1 MTANDEILKKVYE
14 INQELGASDNDSST
28 EEIIEEKDIDNSPVY
43 ILENSIS
50 DAQELN
56 GLRDAIEAKK
66 RETDAKQKEI
76 DDVEAQKTALSEKIG
91 IINTGDDEKRNEI
104 ASNLTNLKEL
114 NDDLLLKGRELD
126 DLYRELRDLEGK
138 GKLLTGTIRTM
149 VERMT
154 KEYQE
159 KVEAYTRLVNSYIGS
174 SNSKEYE
181 EAMKLVDELNK
192 YKKFENFDAILG
204 IKTTP
209 KAPKEEE
216 VSNEE
221 KVTLLDAEPGLTEV
235 NVDQIVTEE
244 TYVDSPEEPYKEE
257 TVKAPE
263 DEITNMKVDNTES
276 TIPEEAPVELDNV
289 KMPEDE
295 APSLSFDNIKVDG
308 EEPTVTEEA
317 PTIPEEQPSIPSDAQ
332 APVEEK
338 PAVEMTIYLDRSSK
352 IADST
357 RKGVIA
363 TIDTF
368 AGKIEVHDGATLK
381 LTSKNA

>member
-14 INQELGASDNDSST
+14 INQELGDFDNDSST

-104 ASNLTNLKEL
+104 ASNLTKLKEL

-181 EAMKLVDELNK
+181 EAMKLVDELNQ

-204 IKTTP
+204 IKPTP

-221 KVTLLDAEPGLTEV
+221 KATLLDAEPGLTEV
-235 NVDQIVTEE
+235 NVDEIDPIDTTPAVEDDIPTPSSNLPEDRAIELGYITKEPEDKDSEKVEE
-244 TYVDSPEEPYKEE
+244 T
-257 TVKAPE
+257 T
-263 DEITNMKVDNTES
+263 
-276 TIPEEAPVELDNV
+276 
-289 KMPEDE
+289 
-295 APSLSFDNIKVDG
+295 PSLSFDSIKVDG
-308 EEPTVTEEA
+308 EEPEPEKSAEVPEEA
-317 PTIPEEQPSIPSDAQ
+317 SIPTDIP

-357 RKGVIA
+357 KKGVIA

-368 AGKIEVHDGATLK
+368 TGKIEVHDGATLK